1 MSCEFDKGSLRL
13 LACGSLDGEERD
25 SVLAHVDRCEDC
37 RAALR
42 GATALAELA
51 ARETARP
58 PAGLFEAV
66 IEKAVSQP
74 ARAPRDNRF
83 WMGAGVGAIA
93 ASLLA
98 MALFLG
104 LTDSRMPTGSVPEF
118 AVSIEEP
125 RQMNLAFETDR
136 ILEGAKITILLS
148 GSVEIDG
155 YGPSRELS
163 WTENLE
169 AGVNRLSLPIIAS
182 GFDGGQIAVRL
193 DHPQSEQLF
202 VVQLPVES
210 SELEEHDE
218 TTG

>member
-1 MSCEFDKGSLRL
+1 MSCNLDKGRLRL
-13 LACGSLDGEERD
+13 LARDSLDAAERD
-25 SVLAHVDRCEDC
+25 SVLAHVDHCGNC

-42 GATALAELA
+42 GARALVELG
-51 ARETARP
+51 ARETGTP

-66 IEKAVSQP
+66 VEKAVSQP

-83 WMGAGVGAIA
+83 WLGAGVGAIA

-98 MALFLG
+98 VALFLG
-104 LTDSRMPTGSVPEF
+104 LTDGRMPGESVPQF

-136 ILEGAKITILLS
+136 VLEGARITILLS

-163 WTENLE
+163 WTETLD
-169 AGVNRLSLPIIAS
+169 AGVNRLSLPVIAN
-182 GFDGGQIAVRL
+182 GFDGGQIVVRL
-193 DHPQSEQLF
+193 DHPQSEQVF

-210 SELEEHDE
+210 
-218 TTG
+218 